1 MAAVPNHNIMRLIVT
16 GGTGFIG
23 SHFLN
28 AAVAAGH
35 EVLALRRSGSSPRI
49 TVPDSVKWLDGELND
64 LDFSNPV
71 DQADT
76 ALVHLAAY
84 GVDMSKSDW
93 DACFRVNVTDSLSA
107 WLRAADAGVTRF
119 IICGSC
125 FEYGIAGEAF
135 DQIPTS
141 AVLLPTGAYH
151 ASKAAATMAAIGLAH
166 QRNLECLIARPFHV
180 FGEGEADYRFWP
192 SLKKAA
198 LSGEDFPMTTGEQIR
213 DFTPVESVAAEF
225 LRVATGANLQPGT
238 PIIRNIGTGRPQSL
252 RCFAEHWWK
261 HWNASGK
268 LLFGAVPQR
277 NREIMRYVPEVLPN
291 SVSKIPLT

>member
-1 MAAVPNHNIMRLIVT
+1 MRLIVT

-35 EVLALRRSGSSPRI
+35 EVLALRRSGSTPRI

-84 GVDMSKSDW
+84 GVSPQPCEWEQAMDINVRKSVVM
-93 DACFRVNVTDSLSA
+93 AEK
-107 WLRAADAGVTRF
+107 AASTGLTR
-119 IICGSC
+119 IIVCGTC
-125 FEYGIAGEAF
+125 MEYGNVANEYES
-135 DQIPTS
+135 IP
-141 AVLLPTGAYH
+141 AAAPLRPRGAY
-151 ASKAAATMAAIGLAH
+151 ASSKAAQSLALEGLA
-166 QRNLECLIARPFHV
+166 REKSLKLAILRPFTV
-180 FGEGEADYRFWP
+180 FGQGQHPSNFWP
-192 SLKKAA
+192 SLEKAA

-225 LRVATGANLQPGT
+225 LRVATGADLQPGA

-252 RCFAEHWWK
+252 RCFAEHWWN
-261 HWNASGK
+261 HWNASGH

-277 NREIMRYVPEVLPN
+277 IGEIMRYVPQ
-291 SVSKIPLT
+291 I